1 MQPLDVALAQTL
13 RRLGLERGI
22 AGWRAVEEWPSVVGP
37 RIARRTRAVEF
48 RDGTLVVEVEGSAW
62 MHELRF
68 LERELLAQLATRLG
82 SRQVRDLRFV
92 MPRGRSQ
99 R

>member
-1 MQPLDVALAQTL
+1 MQPLDVALAETL

-22 AGWRAVEEWPSVVGP
+22 AGWRAVEEWSAVVGP
-37 RIARRTRAVEF
+37 RIARRARAVEF

-68 LERELLAQLATRLG
+68 LERELLGQLARRLG
-82 SRQVRDLRFV
+82 ARHVVDLRFV
-92 MPRGRSQ
+92 VPRGGSQ

>member
-1 MQPLDVALAQTL
+1 MQPLDVALAETL
-13 RRLGLERGI
+13 RRLGLARGI

-37 RIARRTRAVEF
+37 RIARHACAVEF
-48 RDGTLVVEVEGSAW
+48 RDGTLVVEVQGSAW

-68 LERELLAQLATRLG
+68 LERELLARLASHLG
-82 SRQVRDLRFV
+82 SGEVRNLRFV

>member
-1 MQPLDVALAQTL
+1 VQPLDVALTETL

-22 AGWRAVEEWPSVVGP
+22 AGWRAVEEWPAVVGP

-62 MHELRF
+62 LHELGF
-68 LERELLAQLATRLG
+68 LKRELLEQLARRLG
-82 SRQVRDLRFV
+82 PRHVVDLRFV

>member
-1 MQPLDVALAQTL
+1 VEPLDSALAQTL
-13 RRLGLERGI
+13 RRLGLERGM
-22 AGWRAVEEWPSVVGP
+22 AGWRAVEEWPAVVGP

-62 MHELRF
+62 KHELCF
-68 LERELLAQLATRLG
+68 LERELLRQLAARLG
-82 SRQVRDLRFV
+82 SRHVVDLRFI